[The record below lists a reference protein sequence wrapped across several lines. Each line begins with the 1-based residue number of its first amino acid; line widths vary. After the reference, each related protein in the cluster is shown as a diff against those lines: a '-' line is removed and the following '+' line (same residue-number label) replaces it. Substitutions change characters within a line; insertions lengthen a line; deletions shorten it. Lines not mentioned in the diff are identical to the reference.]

1 VSFLNRNRSNTSSA
15 QSTEDTSITTVDNR
29 VGGDDAVFG
38 GNVTVNPGDSPIGT
52 LAISTTDQGAV
63 RAGLDAT
70 LEALNFA
77 SGTQEGHASLA
88 RDLTSQAFDLAQSAR
103 QSETSGAINN
113 LVKVLGVIAA
123 LITIAYAYTHRNG

>member
-1 VSFLNRNRSNTSSA
+1 MSFLNRNRSSTSSSQA
-15 QSTEDTSITTVDNR
+15 TYDTTISTVDNR

-38 GNVTVNPGDSPIGT
+38 GNVTLNPGDSPIGS
-52 LAISTTDQGAV
+52 LAISTTDQGAI

-70 LEALNFA
+70 LEALSFA

-113 LVKVLGVIAA
+113 LVRTALIVAVVAIAA
-123 LITIAYAYTHRNG
+123 YAFVKRNG